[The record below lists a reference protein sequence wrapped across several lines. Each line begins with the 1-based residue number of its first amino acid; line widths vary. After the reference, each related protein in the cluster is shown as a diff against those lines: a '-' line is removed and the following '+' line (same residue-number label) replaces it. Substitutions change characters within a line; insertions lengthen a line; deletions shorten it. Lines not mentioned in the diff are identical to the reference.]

1 MARAHDPASRRSLC
15 VLVAT
20 LSLALVFGLGNACG
34 GKHGDLSG
42 GGGGLKGVGVGGG
55 DAGSDAGDGGAD
67 AGDAGTDA
75 GPCVPF
81 VNPIGSIYDGCVTIS
96 SPPAFMTGG
105 ADAGCAATLTSSNVT
120 CSGTLAGSANAFTAA
135 CTDTLQNYFCA
146 SPSTPGVLS
155 CKLADGGGACN
166 IRICDT
172 ATIGNCGP

>member
-15 VLVAT
+15 VLDAT

-55 DAGSDAGDGGAD
+55 DAGADAGDGGPA

-81 VNPIGSIYDGCVTIS
+81 VNPIQSISDGCNPGGTRQT
-96 SPPAFMTGG
+96 AFMSGG
-105 ADAGCAATLTSSNVT
+105 PDAGCAATLSSIFT
-120 CSGTLAGSANAFTAA
+120 CTGTLAGPANAFTAQCGLFA
-135 CTDTLQNYFCA
+135 GNVSCTSA
-146 SPSTPGVLS
+146 GTPGQLD
-155 CKLADGGGACN
+155 CQLPDGGG
-166 IRICDT
+166 ICIIT
-172 ATIGNCGP
+172 MCAAT

>member
-34 GKHGDLSG
+34 GNHGDLSG

-81 VNPIGSIYDGCVTIS
+81 TNPILSASDGCTGAGFS
-96 SPPAFMTGG
+96 GASMTGG
-105 ADAGCAATLTSSNVT
+105 PDAGCAATLQAGSFF
-120 CSGTLAGSANAFTAA
+120 CSGTLAGPANAFKAQ
-135 CTDTLQNYFCA
+135 CTLAVGTLPCA
-146 SPSTPGVLS
+146 SAATPGSLD
-155 CKLADGGGACN
+155 CQLPDGGGICILTMCAATAC
-166 IRICDT
+166 
-172 ATIGNCGP
+172 P